1 MKIAPRDRSR
11 RHAWRCSPLTLLFLC
26 SAVKHLRNQNLVQA
40 TNLFVCFF
48 HLCVCL
54 SVVFFSSVDL
64 IFSSNMSLSVV
75 CLFVYKCV
83 FVIYYCFF
91 LFICICSIVKRIGIT
106 FSGLF
111 VCLRHSLLVCFHSPV
126 SEFLSCK

>member
-1 MKIAPRDRSR
+1 M
-11 RHAWRCSPLTLLFLC
+11 RHAIEAGATLGDARPLLYYF
-26 SAVKHLRNQNLVQA
+26 SVQLSN
-40 TNLFVCFF
+40 TFVIKTWFKRQICLFVFFSSVCVFECCF
-48 HLCVCL
+48 
-54 SVVFFSSVDL
+54 FFSSVDL

-111 VCLRHSLLVCFHSPV
+111 VCLRHSLLVCFRSPV